1 MDIWLPWSRSAEKQ
15 DWGPWIVCYR
25 KLSVPSV
32 EFWGSGDAFSNS
44 NVMEDRKKLGSSE
57 NCRNVGGG
65 IAERLVENF
74 LYRSL
79 GAGVDNLI
87 NTSHAKICTLRSEL
101 VFQEGWRWRYWKLFL
116 FFSFAQGGSPWF
128 EVSARSSLCLIVPK
142 YCILLVFRF
151 ICAAAFLSKNNW

>member
-1 MDIWLPWSRSAEKQ
+1 MDIWLPWSHSADKQ

-87 NTSHAKICTLRSEL
+87 NTSHAKIRTLRSEL

-116 FFSFAQGGSPWF
+116 FFSFCSRRKSMIWSFCTFQF
-128 EVSARSSLCLIVPK
+128 VSYSSKILHIVSLSFYLCS
-142 YCILLVFRF
+142 CF
-151 ICAAAFLSKNNW
+151 SQ